1 MTPCRPRRRADRGA
15 GPVTVIMVLAIL
27 ALVFTISVTAV
38 FAVAGD
44 ERSGAMHA
52 ADAAALAGARG
63 VLDQAPADVA
73 PGFVTPAE
81 IPTLLGGGVCVQ
93 TGRVDAFRLAAAN
106 DATLTSY
113 CYNVFTDTVRVA
125 VRMNDFN
132 VGSGPATASAEAAT
146 SFQAASC
153 VLDPDF
159 EPPTAPSP
167 SPPPPP
173 PPGGPTP
180 TPTPTPPP
188 PPPPGPVETT
198 IDCGFGDLRI
208 LFRPAVNRFFF
219 LDLAT
224 ELEDR
229 DPRLTE

>member
-38 FAVAGD
+38 FAVAGG

-81 IPTLLGGGVCVQ
+81 IPTMLGGGVCVQ

-106 DATLTSY
+106 NAALTSY

-132 VGSGPATASAEAAT
+132 VGSGPATATAEAAT
-146 SFQAASC
+146 TFQAASC
-153 VLDPDF
+153 VLDPGF
-159 EPPTAPSP
+159 TPPSENLPS
-167 SPPPPP
+167 S
-173 PPGGPTP
+173 TP
-180 TPTPTPPP
+180 TPNPVPTPAPNP
-188 PPPPGPVETT
+188 NPIHTFV
-198 IDCGFGDLRI
+198 DCGFGGLAVI
-208 LFRPAVNRFFF
+208 FRFPEERFFF
-219 LDLAT
+219 VDLAR
-224 ELEDR
+224 ELDAR
-229 DPRLTE
+229 DPRLTR